1 MSSAAALLNAAV
13 PDGHFAEVR
22 PWATFVPGVFEAMPA
37 DEYFAVEAMSA
48 SGAKKMLRSPAHY
61 RLMRTEP
68 SEPTAAMVF
77 GTAVH
82 CGVLEPAEFE
92 KRYVLAPSF
101 NKRTNDGKRALA
113 EWLEA
118 NVGRIGL
125 DADEWD
131 RARRCIDAVLAHP
144 AASRLLEGAQR
155 ELSLFWLDGEYKV
168 PCKAR
173 YDARNHG
180 GVIDLKTTKDAS
192 PDEFAKQIANLL
204 YHVQGAHYV
213 SAHEHVLNETP
224 AFFAF
229 IAVESEPPHA
239 VACYTLPPVAIQAG
253 RREMDE
259 ALARYKAALA
269 LGKWPGYAETIQP
282 IDLPRWSLRDTY

>member
-1 MSSAAALLNAAV
+1 MSPAAALLAGPSVVEATWAA
-13 PDGHFAEVR
+13 
-22 PWATFVPGVFEAMPA
+22 FVPGVFEAMLG
-37 DEYFAVEAMSA
+37 DEYHAVEAMSA

-61 RLMRTEP
+61 KLMRDEP
-68 SEPTAAMVF
+68 SAPTDTMQF

-82 CGVLEPAEFE
+82 CGVLEPNDFE
-92 KRYVLAPSF
+92 NRICIAPKVD
-101 NKRTNDGKRALA
+101 KRTTIGKERWAQFVA
-113 EWLEA
+113 ESGGKI
-118 NVGRIGL
+118 VL
-125 DADEWD
+125 DQADHD
-131 RARRCIDAVLAHP
+131 CVRRCIDAVLAHP
-144 AASRLLEGAQR
+144 SASRLLEGSQR

-180 GVIDLKTTKDAS
+180 GVIDLKTTQDAS
-192 PDEFAKQIANLL
+192 PEGFARQIANLL

-213 SAHEHVLNETP
+213 VGAEHVLNETP

-253 RREMDE
+253 RRLMDE
-259 ALARYKAALA
+259 ALARYKAALET
-269 LGKWPGYAETIQP
+269 GKWRGYSETIES
-282 IDLPRWSLRDTY
+282 IDLPRWALRDSY